1 MQFRSVHKAESG
13 GFQLAPMIDIMF
25 LLLSF
30 FIANQLFSRW
40 EKEID
45 IKLPTADTGEMPKR
59 LPGEV
64 ILNITAEGGIVVN
77 NKPYA
82 VEELKAMLKR
92 LAETFPGQPV
102 LLRGD
107 EAADF
112 KHVIR
117 VLDVCR
123 QVDIWNISFATTMK
137 DTTKAAPAP

>member
-1 MQFRSVHKAESG
+1 MKFRAVHRAEAA
-13 GFQLAPMIDIMF
+13 GFQIAPMIDIMF

-30 FIANQLFSRW
+30 FIASQLFSRW

-45 IKLPTADTGEMPKR
+45 IQLPTADSGQMPKR

-64 ILNITAEGGIVVN
+64 IINVTAAGEVVVN
-77 NKPYA
+77 NKGYTL
-82 VEELKAMLKR
+82 EELRAMLKR

-107 EAADF
+107 EASDF
-112 KHVIR
+112 KHVIA

-123 QVDIWNISFATTMK
+123 QVDIWNISFATTVRE
-137 DTTKAAPAP
+137 AAKP

>member
-1 MQFRSVHKAESG
+1 MNFRKLQKVESQ

-30 FIANQLFSRW
+30 FIASQLFSRW

-45 IKLPTADTGEMPKR
+45 IKLPTAETGQIPKR

-64 ILNITAEGGIVVN
+64 IINVTAEGGIVVN
-77 NKPYA
+77 NKGYQT
-82 VEELKAMLKR
+82 EELQGMLKR

-102 LLRGD
+102 LLRSD
-107 EAADF
+107 EGTDF

-123 QVDIWNISFATTMK
+123 KVDIWNISFATISPEKKTN
-137 DTTKAAPAP
+137 

>member
-1 MQFRSVHKAESG
+1 MNFRKLQKVEAP

-30 FIANQLFSRW
+30 FIASQLFSRW

-45 IKLPTADTGEMPKR
+45 IKLPTAETGQIPKR

-64 ILNITAEGGIVVN
+64 IINVTAEGGIVVN
-77 NKPYA
+77 NKGYQT
-82 VEELKAMLKR
+82 EELQGMLKR

-102 LLRGD
+102 LLRSD
-107 EAADF
+107 EGTDF

-123 QVDIWNISFATTMK
+123 KVDIWNISFATISPEKKTN
-137 DTTKAAPAP
+137 

>member
-1 MQFRSVHKAESG
+1 MKFRAVHRAESA
-13 GFQLAPMIDIMF
+13 GFQIAPMIDIMF

-30 FIANQLFSRW
+30 FIASQLFSRW

-45 IKLPTADTGEMPKR
+45 IQLPTADSGQMPKR

-64 ILNITAEGGIVVN
+64 IINVTASGDVVVN
-77 NKPYA
+77 NKGYA
-82 VEELKAMLKR
+82 LADLRAMLKR

-112 KHVIR
+112 KHVIA

-123 QVDIWNISFATTMK
+123 QVDIWNISFATTVRE
-137 DTTKAAPAP
+137 AAKP